1 MSIVL
6 DLPLG
11 RVADPALPALPLALD
26 PFRVETLLRLHAA
39 GPLGG
44 TELRLEGLALVRHK
58 PGRRALVEYR
68 VTVDGVPV
76 ALLGKLRARGVDHRA
91 YATLRGFRASGFAE
105 PAEVVVPEPV
115 AVLDAVGMY
124 LMRRMPG
131 VPFLWRPD
139 RAAAVADG
147 LARLQAAVPMTT
159 RIHRG
164 HDELAIL
171 ERELGH
177 AAGSRPWLA
186 RRIGAVLG
194 ALEPLTRQLDAG
206 PQAGLHRDFYHDQ
219 VLVDGD
225 RLVVLDLDCHAIGH
239 PAIDAGNFIAHLL
252 ELEVRG
258 EIAPGAHAG
267 PIAAFRSRWLD
278 RTPGV
283 PASILEDCVTLTLA
297 RHIGLAGRLPG
308 RSHAQDAMLAL
319 VERRLAGEGA

>member
-6 DLPLG
+6 DLPIG
-11 RVADPALPALPLALD
+11 RVADPALPALRLALD
-26 PFRVETLLRLHAA
+26 PFRIEQLLRLHVAA
-39 GPLGG
+39 ALGG
-44 TELRLEGLALVRHK
+44 TDLRLEGLALLRHK
-58 PGRRALVEYR
+58 PGRRVLVEYR
-68 VTVDGVPV
+68 LTVGGAPV
-76 ALLGKLRARGVDHRA
+76 VLLGKLRARGADHRA
-91 YATLRGFRASGFAE
+91 YATLAGFRQQGFAE
-105 PAEVVVPEPV
+105 PAAVVVPEPV
-115 AVLDAVGMY
+115 ALLPAVGML

-131 VPFLWRPD
+131 VPFLCRTD

-147 LARLQAAVPMTT
+147 LARLQAASPVTQ
-159 RIHRG
+159 RVHRG
-164 HDELAIL
+164 GDEWATL

-206 PQAGLHRDFYHDQ
+206 PQLGLHRDFYHDQ

-225 RLVVLDLDCHAIGH
+225 RVVLLDLDCHAIGH

-252 ELEVRG
+252 ELELRG
-258 EIAPGAHAG
+258 EAAPGAYAG
-267 PIAAFRSRWLD
+267 PITAFRERWLA

-283 PASILEDCVTLTLA
+283 SAADVARCVTLTLG

-308 RSHAQDAMLAL
+308 RSQAQEAVLAV
-319 VERRLAGEGA
+319 VEQRLAGEAA